1 MKHIII
7 DCYTCHYYY
16 YYYCHK
22 SKKIE
27 QIHIWQLNQ
36 CNSGKAMDKNEPNPE
51 LNATPT
57 TMTITNQVPGYYKCG
72 HCALHFKTRARFRA
86 HEATCLSL
94 KQIRTRATFASASA
108 QEAVSAADLFALV
121 QQLAARL
128 ETAEHEIIRLKKQQQ
143 QQQRQQQRQQQHGNP
158 IHRDN
163 LLEWLNGT
171 ALRPALLEAL
181 KPFAEWLPA
190 IPPITREHLVLV
202 FKNGFMDGMCAI
214 IASIVSPSCPL
225 CAYDEHPG
233 ALFVYEKKEQY
244 ECLGAPEK
252 AFTTCAWR
260 PITHSE
266 FERFINRMQKLLMN
280 EFVRW
285 QQEHTATQLHEA
297 DFAEKYDA
305 NLLKVMGSG
314 KAKSGGCSNR
324 DMLITRM
331 KPKVYTAIKRAANA
345 TTTNDD
351 TYHPTS

>member
-1 MKHIII
+1 
-7 DCYTCHYYY
+7 
-16 YYYCHK
+16 
-22 SKKIE
+22 
-27 QIHIWQLNQ
+27 
-36 CNSGKAMDKNEPNPE
+36 
-51 LNATPT
+51 
-57 TMTITNQVPGYYKCG
+57 
-72 HCALHFKTRARFRA
+72 
-86 HEATCLSL
+86 L
-94 KQIRTRATFASASA
+94 KQIRARATFASATVP
-108 QEAVSAADLFALV
+108 EPGDLFALV
-121 QQLAARL
+121 QQLAVRL

-143 QQQRQQQRQQQHGNP
+143 QQRQQQQRQQQQRQQQQQHGNP

-190 IPPITREHLVLV
+190 IPPITRDHLALV
-202 FKNGFMDGMCAI
+202 FQHGFMDGMCAI

-225 CAYDEHPG
+225 CAYDEYPG
-233 ALFVYEKKEQY
+233 TLFVYEKKEQY

-252 AFTTCAWR
+252 AFTTTSSCAWR

-285 QQEHTATQLHEA
+285 QQEHTAQLHEA

-305 NLLKVMGSG
+305 NLLKVTGSG

-331 KPKVYTAIKRAANA
+331 KPKVYAAIKRAANA
-345 TTTNDD
+345 TAD
-351 TYHPTS
+351 

>member
-1 MKHIII
+1 
-7 DCYTCHYYY
+7 
-16 YYYCHK
+16 
-22 SKKIE
+22 
-27 QIHIWQLNQ
+27 
-36 CNSGKAMDKNEPNPE
+36 MDQNEPSPE
-51 LNATPT
+51 PNATPNT
-57 TMTITNQVPGYYKCG
+57 VTITNQVPGYYKCG

-94 KQIRTRATFASASA
+94 KQIRARAAFASASA

-128 ETAEHEIIRLKKQQQ
+128 ETAEHEIIHLKKQQ
-143 QQQRQQQRQQQHGNP
+143 QQQRQQQQQQQQQHRNP

-171 ALRPALLEAL
+171 ALRPALLKA
-181 KPFAEWLPA
+181 PTTFSDWLPA

-214 IASIVSPSCPL
+214 IASIMSASCPL
-225 CAYDEHPG
+225 CAYDEHPST
-233 ALFVYEKKEQY
+233 LFVYEQQQSD
-244 ECLGAPEK
+244 CLGAPEK
-252 AFTTCAWR
+252 AFTTTICKWR
-260 PITHSE
+260 PITPAE

-285 QQEHTATQLHEA
+285 QQEHTTAQLHEP

-305 NLLKVMGSG
+305 NLLKVTGSG

-331 KPKVYTAIKRAANA
+331 KPKVYTAIKRTAN
-345 TTTNDD
+345 
-351 TYHPTS
+351 TSSE